1 VLYFLVP
8 PRYDICMRFDKSKF
22 MYENGWLF
30 YGERAVDRLFVARF
44 KYRGPVTAAKLK
56 AVLVKYY
63 TTDEYFSRMATHTET
78 PLGILMKD
86 GYLKHEN
93 GKVILDGKVLN

>member
-1 VLYFLVP
+1 
-8 PRYDICMRFDKSKF
+8 MRFDKSKF
-22 MYENGWLF
+22 IYDNGWLF
-30 YGERAVDRLFVARF
+30 YGAVDRLFVARF
-44 KYRGPVTAAKLK
+44 NYRGPVTAAKLK

-86 GYLKHEN
+86 GFLKHEN

>member
-1 VLYFLVP
+1 
-8 PRYDICMRFDKSKF
+8 MRFDKSKF
-22 MYENGWLF
+22 IYDNGWLF
-30 YGERAVDRLFVARF
+30 YGAVDRLFVARF

-63 TTDEYFSRMATHTET
+63 TTDEYFSRTSCET

>member
-1 VLYFLVP
+1 
-8 PRYDICMRFDKSKF
+8 MRFDKSKF
-22 MYENGWLF
+22 IYDNGWLF
-30 YGERAVDRLFVARF
+30 YGAVERKFVARF

-86 GYLKHEN
+86 GWLKHEN

>member
-1 VLYFLVP
+1 
-8 PRYDICMRFDKSKF
+8 MRFDKSEF
-22 MYENGWLF
+22 NNERGWLT
-30 YGERAVDRLFVARF
+30 YGSERKFVARF
-44 KYRGPVTAAKLK
+44 KYRGNHPVTAAKLK

-86 GYLKHEN
+86 GFLKHEN

>member
-1 VLYFLVP
+1 
-8 PRYDICMRFDKSKF
+8 MKF
-22 MYENGWLF
+22 NKNLFTYSGGYLNYNGK
-30 YGERAVDRLFVARF
+30 FVARF

-63 TTDEYFSRMATHTET
+63 TVENYFSRLEGFQT

-86 GYLKHEN
+86 GFLKHEN
-93 GKVILDGKVLN
+93 GKIILDGKVLN